1 MFCPRCAAQNLD
13 DAKFCRGCGTNI
25 EIVALALSDSEHPT
39 TQASNAIDSKLG
51 KTSLEKRREARN
63 NLIQAGGLI
72 GGSTLVGA
80 ALGIFSNQPDWIFVW
95 LVFAG
100 WMACWGIFSLVA
112 GIGELM
118 DAKDLSRELET
129 AEMHTQLAKSLA
141 TRGSRVETNEL
152 TPPGLLPRPSI
163 TESTTEPLIK
173 SKASYKPSN

>member
-39 TQASNAIDSKLG
+39 APGHVNAIDSKLA
-51 KTSLEKRREARN
+51 KSSLKKRREARN
-63 NLIQAGGLI
+63 KLIQAGGLI

-100 WMACWGIFSLVA
+100 WMACWGIMSLVS

-118 DAKDLSRELET
+118 DAKDLARELDT
-129 AEMHTQLAKSLA
+129 GAMHTLPPKSFTA
-141 TRGSRVETNEL
+141 RASRIETSEL
-152 TPPGLLPRPSI
+152 TPPGLIPPPSI
-163 TESTTEPLIK
+163 TENTTEHLIK
-173 SKASYKPSN
+173 KQKPSKPE